1 MHYAA
6 QLVIRRERGKS
17 AGRMSGQLVEIL
29 CSGRKTCCELSCFA
43 DWRVLWDASRASK
56 TEVLGS
62 VELAATERSTASI
75 NARRG
80 SQRATWFHRVFVE
93 PIVVALLLSHTHRA
107 DLWFHGRK
115 GSRMEWIIIGVAIA
129 VVVIAILI
137 FNNLVRMRNVVRE
150 GWSGID
156 VQLRRRTDLVPNL
169 VETVKGYAAHERGLF
184 EDVAKNRAQS
194 IAADNVGGQ
203 AAAEKALQGSLGRLF
218 AVAEAYPELKANKN
232 FLELQQQLAEIED
245 QLQMARRYYNGA
257 VRNLNIGIQSFPG
270 VLLARP
276 FGFREEPFFE
286 LDDRS
291 QAAAPQVSLGAES

>member
-1 MHYAA
+1 
-6 QLVIRRERGKS
+6 
-17 AGRMSGQLVEIL
+17 
-29 CSGRKTCCELSCFA
+29 
-43 DWRVLWDASRASK
+43 
-56 TEVLGS
+56 
-62 VELAATERSTASI
+62 
-75 NARRG
+75 
-80 SQRATWFHRVFVE
+80 
-93 PIVVALLLSHTHRA
+93 
-107 DLWFHGRK
+107 
-115 GSRMEWIIIGVAIA
+115 MEWIVIGVIAAII
-129 VVVIAILI
+129 IAAIVL
-137 FNNLVRMRNVVRE
+137 FNSLVRMRNVVRE

-203 AAAEKALQGSLGRLF
+203 AAAEKALQGSLARLF

-257 VRNLNIGIQSFPG
+257 VRNLNIGIESFPG

-291 QAAAPQVSLGAES
+291 QAAAPQVSLGGKP